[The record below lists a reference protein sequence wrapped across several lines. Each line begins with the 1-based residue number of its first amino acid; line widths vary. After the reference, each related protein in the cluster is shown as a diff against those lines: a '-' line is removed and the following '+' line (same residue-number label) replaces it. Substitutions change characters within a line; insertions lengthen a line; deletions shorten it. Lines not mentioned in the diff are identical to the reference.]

1 MIWGRKVKTKL
12 NDIKKKRVNISRMAK
27 ADKRREEV
35 HVKRLSNE
43 KSMCRLYKVIFVS
56 PSSLGLIAH

>member
-1 MIWGRKVKTKL
+1 MGAGRVKTKL
-12 NDIKKKRVNISRMAK
+12 NDIKKGLISREWRK
-27 ADKRREEV
+27 QRREEV